1 MDASLPVVNL
11 GNREN
16 PRYFPAEV
24 CEVMPGQNSQSKL
37 DPHQTQKMI
46 RFAVRKPW
54 ENKNSIDHEGLGT
67 IGLSEQAKIKVRLP

>member
-24 CEVMPGQNSQSKL
+24 CDVMPGQSSRSKL
-37 DPHQTQKMI
+37 DPNQTLNMI
-46 RFAVRKPW
+46 KFAVRKPW
-54 ENKNSIDHEGLGT
+54 ENANSIAQDGLGT
-67 IGLSEQAKIKVRLP
+67 IGLSEQAEVKVRLP